1 MVDLTLYRKLAGTY
15 QVGSSQENAINQFV
29 YQSDKIWD
37 ETLST
42 YHLLALSKRGDDVEI
57 TNRSNV
63 SVPDRAVFNYNKEYS
78 RSTMLEGQERCFL
91 EKDSVEV
98 GYYVKRVR
106 TDETYLIETLTED
119 KFLFEDAFVRKC
131 NTKLNFIDNQGSIR
145 TYPCVYRISSR
156 TEKDTTENKYIE
168 VTTGDAYIEVQ
179 YNDFTSE
186 LTNQDGTRF
195 ILSKDECYTLK
206 NAYNQFVNGL
216 VYIKL
221 EQSEINFDTD
231 KYVDLGDGTFGWIA
245 DYENRDVF
253 TITIDQSDSEIIT
266 GNTLQLTAQVL
277 KNDQIVEEDITWASS
292 DETVA
297 TVDENGLLTTIT
309 DGVVNIT
316 ASLTDNS
323 GVNDSIQITAT
334 TSVVENIVYTVSPN
348 VDGILLGQELEFD
361 CKKLNN
367 SVEVSET
374 FTFSID
380 PSTTAN
386 SSDYVFTVIDSNSF
400 SILNDNNNGSVVVK
414 IVPDSDIGAEFTKT
428 YELKYLW

>member
-42 YHLLALSKRGDDVEI
+42 YHLLAPSKRGDDVEI

-253 TITIDQSDSEIIT
+253 TITIDQSDSEIVT

-277 KNDQIVEEDITWASS
+277 KNDQVVEEDITWTS
-292 DETVA
+292 DNETVA
-297 TVDENGLLTTIT
+297 TVDSTGLLTTIT

-323 GVNDSIQITAT
+323 GVNDSVQITAT
-334 TSVVENIVYTVSPN
+334 TSVVENYSIQFNPDTEDILLSSILEVNTKLLNNGVDTTDTFTYSIVGGTAQISDYEFIV
-348 VDGILLGQELEFD
+348 VDG
-361 CKKLNN
+361 NN
-367 SVEVSET
+367 
-374 FTFSID
+374 FTLTNNNFGG
-380 PSTTAN
+380 
-386 SSDYVFTVIDSNSF
+386 TVIVRCVSGVHTID
-400 SILNDNNNGSVVVK
+400 
-414 IVPDSDIGAEFTKT
+414 KT
-428 YELKYLW
+428 YTLKYFY

>member
-253 TITIDQSDSEIIT
+253 TITIDQSDSEIVT

-277 KNDQIVEEDITWASS
+277 KNDQVVEEDITWTS
-292 DETVA
+292 DNETVA
-297 TVDENGLLTTIT
+297 TVDSTGLLTTIT

-323 GVNDSIQITAT
+323 GVNDSVQITAT
-334 TSVVENIVYTVSPN
+334 TSVVENYSIQFNPDTEDILLSSILEVNTKLLNNGVDTTDTFTYSIVGGTAQISDYEFIV
-348 VDGILLGQELEFD
+348 VDG
-361 CKKLNN
+361 NN
-367 SVEVSET
+367 
-374 FTFSID
+374 FTLTNNNFGG
-380 PSTTAN
+380 
-386 SSDYVFTVIDSNSF
+386 TVIVRCVSGVHTID
-400 SILNDNNNGSVVVK
+400 
-414 IVPDSDIGAEFTKT
+414 KT
-428 YELKYLW
+428 YTLKYFY

>member
-1 MVDLTLYRKLAGTY
+1 MAITLELYRKLAGTY
-15 QVGSSQENAINQFV
+15 TVPSSEQNEVNNFV
-29 YQSDKIWD
+29 KQSDKIWD
-37 ETLST
+37 ATIST
-42 YHLLALSKRGDDVEI
+42 YDLLAPSKRGDDVEI

-253 TITIDQSDSEIIT
+253 TITIDQSDSEVIT

-277 KNDQIVEEDITWASS
+277 KNDQVVEEDITWSS
-292 DETVA
+292 DNETVA
-297 TVDENGLLTTIT
+297 TVDSNGLATTIT
-309 DGVVNIT
+309 NGVVNIT

-323 GVNDSIQITAT
+323 GVNDSVQITAT
-334 TSVVENIVYTVSPN
+334 ASVVDNYSIQFNPDTEDILLSSILEVNTKLLNNGVDTTDTFTYSIVGGTAQISDYEFIV
-348 VDGILLGQELEFD
+348 VDG
-361 CKKLNN
+361 NN
-367 SVEVSET
+367 
-374 FTFSID
+374 FTLTNNNFGG
-380 PSTTAN
+380 
-386 SSDYVFTVIDSNSF
+386 TVIVRCVSGVHTID
-400 SILNDNNNGSVVVK
+400 
-414 IVPDSDIGAEFTKT
+414 KT
-428 YELKYLW
+428 YTLKYFY

>member
-78 RSTMLEGQERCFL
+78 RSTMLGGQERCFL

-253 TITIDQSDSEIIT
+253 TITIDQSDSEIVT

-277 KNDQIVEEDITWASS
+277 KNDQVVEEDITWTS
-292 DETVA
+292 DNETVA
-297 TVDENGLLTTIT
+297 TVDSTGLLTTIT

-323 GVNDSIQITAT
+323 GVNDSVQITAT
-334 TSVVENIVYTVSPN
+334 TSVVENYSIQFNPDTEDILLSSILEVNTKLLNNGVDTTDTFTYSIVGGTAQISDYEFIV
-348 VDGILLGQELEFD
+348 VDG
-361 CKKLNN
+361 NN
-367 SVEVSET
+367 
-374 FTFSID
+374 FTLTNNNFGG
-380 PSTTAN
+380 
-386 SSDYVFTVIDSNSF
+386 TVIVRCVSGVHTID
-400 SILNDNNNGSVVVK
+400 
-414 IVPDSDIGAEFTKT
+414 KT
-428 YELKYLW
+428 YTLKYFY